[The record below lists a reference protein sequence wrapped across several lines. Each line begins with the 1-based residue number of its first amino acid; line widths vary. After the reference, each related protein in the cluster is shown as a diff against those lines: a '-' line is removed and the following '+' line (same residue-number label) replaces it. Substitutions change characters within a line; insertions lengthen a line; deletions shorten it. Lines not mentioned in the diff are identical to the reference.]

1 MVVLIASGV
10 AARSGIIFR
19 DPQKLETARSVTDV
33 VFDKTGTLT
42 DDQGMH
48 DYALPVL
55 MTLIQ
60 TFPGDGILGRTRDFG
75 DGIHLV
81 RAGNPA
87 WLGIDRLTMRHNPE
101 ERDHTILCLTVDG
114 VRKADLFLRSNIRS
128 SAKAT
133 IENLHRRGI
142 RVHMITGDHEG
153 AAAGVA
159 EALSIPTS
167 LVEARLKPA
176 DKKEYVNALQ
186 ADDKTVMFVG
196 DGTNDAVA
204 LKASAIGVHL
214 NRGSDVAKSAA
225 DIVLM
230 NPHLLDVCVLLDIS
244 RAAYRRIILN
254 FVWSFV
260 YNSMAVLL
268 AAGAFR
274 VWRIEPKYAG
284 LGELVSVLPV
294 VGVAFSMRCRG
305 YGRKYKGKVE

>member
-1 MVVLIASGV
+1 MAYELSLISLLV
-10 AARSGIIFR
+10 
-19 DPQKLETARSVTDV
+19 
-33 VFDKTGTLT
+33 
-42 DDQGMH
+42 DQGMH
-48 DYALPVL
+48 DHALPVL
-55 MTLIQ
+55 MTDIQ
-60 TFPGDGILGRTRDFG
+60 TIPGEGIQGTTRDLGHGKRF
-75 DGIHLV
+75 V

-87 WLGIDRLTMRHNPE
+87 WLGIDRASVRQTPDKHDL
-101 ERDHTILCLTVDG
+101 TILCLTVDG
-114 VRKADLFLRSNIRS
+114 IRKADLFLRSNIRS

-133 IENLHRRGI
+133 VENLHKRGI
-142 RVHMITGDHEG
+142 RVHMITGDHER

-159 EALSIPTS
+159 KALSIPSS
-167 LVEARLKPA
+167 LVQARLKPA
-176 DKKEYVNALQ
+176 DKKEYVDALQ
-186 ADDKTVMFVG
+186 ADNKIVMFVG

-244 RAAYRRIILN
+244 RAAYRRIVLN

-294 VGVAFSMRCRG
+294 VGVAFSMRCRA
-305 YGRKYKGKVE
+305 YGRKYKGKGE